1 MRKEQ
6 EIKYITGPQYPKNPS
21 LGKLAMSE
29 PASPEG
35 VPLNDDHQDNGNFK
49 VGKITGFD
57 KLAPTSHH
65 LWFVSN
71 GKSKG

>member
-1 MRKEQ
+1 MNKEL
-6 EIKYITGPQYPKNPS
+6 EIKSITGPQYPKNPS
-21 LGKLAMSE
+21 LGDLAMSE
-29 PASPEG
+29 PASAEG
-35 VPLNDDHQDNGNFK
+35 VPLNGNHEENGNSK

-65 LWFVSN
+65 LWFISN